1 MTKLLEIKLDL
12 MHKMQSRA
20 DHMQDKFDNWQGDED
35 YDTSTFGTDDNY
47 WYEETKRAEIAGY
60 RKAVN
65 DLEKILQE
73 KIDHED
79 QKNQI
84 KLKLDKLNPKLFN
97 PALK

>member
-12 MHKMQSRA
+12 MNKMQSRA
-20 DHMQDKFDNWQGDED
+20 DHMQDKFDNWELH
-35 YDTSTFGTDDNY
+35 SDDAEFEY
-47 WYEETKRAEIAGY
+47 WYVETQRAEIAGY
-60 RKAVN
+60 QKAVN

-73 KIDHED
+73 KIDYED
-79 QKNQI
+79 EKNQI

>member
-12 MHKMQSRA
+12 MNKMQSRA
-20 DHMQDKFDNWQGDED
+20 DHMQDKFDNWLDTSD
-35 YDTSTFGTDDNY
+35 YDDY
-47 WYEETKRAEIAGY
+47 MYELSKKSEIDGY

-73 KIDHED
+73 KIDYED

>member
-12 MHKMQSRA
+12 KSKLKSRV
-20 DHMQDKFDNWQGDED
+20 DHMQDKLDNWQGDED
-35 YDTSTFGTDDNY
+35 VDPHSFFDDNY

-60 RKAVN
+60 KKAIN

>member
-12 MHKMQSRA
+12 MNKMQSRA
-20 DHMQDKFDNWQGDED
+20 DHMQDKFDNWL
-35 YDTSTFGTDDNY
+35 DTSDCDEY
-47 WYEETKRAEIAGY
+47 WYEETQRAEIAGY
-60 RKAVN
+60 RKAIN

-73 KIDHED
+73 KIDEED

>member
-12 MHKMQSRA
+12 KSKLKSRV
-20 DHMQDKFDNWQGDED
+20 DHMQDKFDNWEL
-35 YDTSTFGTDDNY
+35 YSDDAEYEY

-73 KIDHED
+73 KIDDED

>member
-12 MHKMQSRA
+12 KSKLKSRV
-20 DHMQDKFDNWQGDED
+20 DHMQDKFDNWEL
-35 YDTSTFGTDDNY
+35 YSDDAELEY
-47 WYEETKRAEIAGY
+47 WHEVTKRAEIAGY
-60 RKAVN
+60 KKAIN

>member
-20 DHMQDKFDNWQGDED
+20 DHMQDKFDDWML
-35 YDTSTFGTDDNY
+35 YSDDIEHDC
-47 WYEETKRAEIAGY
+47 WYEDTKRAEIAGY

-73 KIDHED
+73 KIDDED

-84 KLKLDKLNPKLFN
+84 RLKLDKLNPKLFN

>member
-12 MHKMQSRA
+12 MNKMQSRA
-20 DHMQDKFDNWQGDED
+20 DHMQDKFDNWL
-35 YDTSTFGTDDNY
+35 DTSDCDEY
-47 WYEETKRAEIAGY
+47 MYELSKKSEIDGY
-60 RKAVN
+60 LKAVN

-73 KIDHED
+73 KIDYED